1 MSEVKIFRVTGKMA
15 KPNFKTN
22 FKKEVTATN
31 PENAREKILTELGS
45 KHRAKRFQI
54 KIFKIEEIPPGEAE
68 SLLIRK
74 MMQERKK
81 DGVE

>member
-1 MSEVKIFRVTGKMA
+1 MSEVKIFRVTGKIA

-22 FKKEVTATN
+22 FRKEIRATKL
-31 PENAREKILTELGS
+31 ENAREKILMEFGS

-74 MMQERKK
+74 MVQERKEDDVK
-81 DGVE
+81 

>member
-22 FKKEVTATN
+22 FKREVTATK

>member
-22 FKKEVTATN
+22 FKKEVRATK
-31 PENAREKILTELGS
+31 PENAREKILMELGS